1 MQISKK
7 ATELR
12 KKINE
17 HNIHYYVYDSP
28 IISDSEYDKLLK
40 ELIELEEK
48 HPFIVTPD
56 SPTQRVGATPL
67 KKFKTI
73 KHSIPMLSL
82 ANAMDDKEIID
93 FNKQIK
99 KNLND
104 DDQIEYICEP
114 KLDGLAVELVYDNGI
129 FTKGSTRGDG
139 ITGEDI
145 TQNLKSIKSIPL
157 RLNDSKPPEK
167 AEIRGEVFIDH
178 TDFKVLNKSQLKK
191 GKQPFANPRNC
202 AAGSLRQLD
211 PKIAAN
217 RPLKINCYA
226 AGVIKG
232 NEFDNHFE
240 FLQKLP
246 IWGFPVNNLIEKGY
260 GSEFLIQYKNKIE
273 NLRNSLEYDIDGVVF
288 KVNCLKKQQALG
300 NRSKNPRWAFAGKFK
315 SIQVTTVINNI
326 ISSVGRT
333 GAITPVAQLE
343 AVNIGGVIVKNATL
357 HNQDEIDK
365 KDIRI
370 GDTVIIQR
378 AGEVI
383 PEVVKV
389 ILEKRSPNLKKYK
402 IPKNCPKCNFKVVR
416 KENESVVRCQNY
428 SCPDQIK
435 GRLNHFVSKSCM
447 NIDGFG
453 EKLVNQLVE
462 KKKVKNFSDIFKLK
476 INDIKY
482 LDRQGDKSAKN
493 IIESINRSKNTNL
506 YRFIN
511 GLGIKNVGE
520 QASKLLEK
528 NFKSLN
534 NLFNATFNDF
544 VKIHEIGDVMANSLH
559 DFFTS
564 KENKI
569 LINNCIFYGLNFE
582 SKIEKKSNNLENI
595 IFVFTGSLTEIKR
608 SEAKK
613 LVEKHNGKV
622 SSSVSKNTNFLVAG
636 KNSGS
641 KLVKARKIGIKI
653 ISESD
658 FIKMVY

>member
-7 ATELR
+7 AAELR

-17 HNIHYYVYDSP
+17 HNIHYYVFDSP
-28 IISDSEYDKLLK
+28 IISDSEYDKLLN

-48 HPFIVTPD
+48 HPFVVTPD

-73 KHSIPMLSL
+73 EHSIPMLSL
-82 ANAMDDKEIID
+82 ANAMNDEEIID

-99 KNLND
+99 KNLNA

-157 RLNDSKPPEK
+157 RLNDSNPPEK

-178 TDFKVLNKSQLKK
+178 MDFKRLNKSQLKK

-226 AGVIKG
+226 AGIIKG
-232 NEFDNHFE
+232 YEFDNHFE

-246 IWGFPVNNLIEKGY
+246 IWGFPVNNLIEKGC
-260 GSEFLIQYKNKIE
+260 GSKFLIQYKNKVE
-273 NLRNSLEYDIDGVVF
+273 NLRNNLAYDIDGVVF
-288 KVNCLKKQQALG
+288 KVNCLKKQQDLG
-300 NRSKNPRWAFAGKFK
+300 NRSKNPRWAIAGKFK

-326 ISSVGRT
+326 IPSVGRT

-343 AVNIGGVIVKNATL
+343 AVNVGGVMVKNATL

-402 IPKNCPKCNFKVVR
+402 IPKNCPKCNFKVIR

-428 SCPDQIK
+428 SCPAQIK
-435 GRLNHFVSKSCM
+435 GRINHFVSKSCM

-462 KKKVKNFSDIFKLK
+462 KEKVKNFSDIFKLK
-476 INDIKY
+476 VDDIKY

-506 YRFIN
+506 FRFIN

-534 NLFNATFNDF
+534 NLFNATFDDF

-559 DFFTS
+559 DFFTLN
-564 KENKI
+564 ENKI

-582 SKIEKKSNNLENI
+582 SEIEKKSNKLENN

-641 KLVKARKIGIKI
+641 KLVKAKKIGIKI

-658 FIKMVY
+658 FIKMIN